1 MCDRCVI
8 YADVTVLCLKIEFYS
23 HDGRTQICDDSIGH
37 AEAMHEV
44 LNELDYFGYAVF
56 FEWLVLDPFSEL
68 VNSHEDV
75 LETAFSFLERSY
87 LI

>member
-1 MCDRCVI
+1 MH
-8 YADVTVLCLKIEFYS
+8 DVLDE
-23 HDGRTQICDDSIGH
+23 
-37 AEAMHEV
+37 
-44 LNELDYFGYAVF
+44 LNYFGCAIFY
-56 FEWLVLDPFSEL
+56 EWLLLDPFGEL